1 MMIQPNKRSCLCLS
15 KAFFVVVFTVLLFSQ
30 ASLAS
35 PAVQLAKRYL
45 DTGSV
50 ADFLIS
56 EKYDGVRGIWTGS
69 ELLSR
74 TGKRIHA
81 PSWFTEALPNV
92 WLDGELWSKRG
103 DFQFIASVTSK
114 ESPIDS
120 EWRQLQYL
128 VFDAPDYEHT
138 FLERSR
144 RYRHLVT
151 QLNVPFVVAGEQ
163 FTLADNQQ
171 LAERLEQY
179 VRRGAEGLMLH
190 RKSAMF
196 SGGRSDNLLK
206 LKPFMDDE
214 ATVVGISPGK
224 GKYTNQMGALLVE
237 TPAGIRFKIGSGFSD
252 AERANP
258 PSIGAIITYKYH
270 GHTNKGV
277 PRFASFLRVRN
288 TPETS
293 P

>member
-1 MMIQPNKRSCLCLS
+1 MIQPNKRSYLCLS

-114 ESPIDS
+114 ASPIDS

-151 QLNVPFVVAGEQ
+151 QLNVPFVVAVEQ

-258 PSIGAIITYKYH
+258 PSIGATITYKYH

>member
-1 MMIQPNKRSCLCLS
+1 MIQPNKRSCLCLF
-15 KAFFVVVFTVLLFSQ
+15 KAFFVVVFTALLFSQ

-45 DTGSV
+45 DTSSV

-114 ESPIDS
+114 DSPIDS
-120 EWRQLQYL
+120 EWRQIQYL

-151 QLNVPFVVAGEQ
+151 QLNVPFVVAVEQ

-277 PRFASFLRVRN
+277 PRFASFLRVRDDALL
-288 TPETS
+288 TPK
-293 P
+293 

>member
-1 MMIQPNKRSCLCLS
+1 MIQPNKRSYLCLS

-103 DFQFIASVTSK
+103 GFQFIASVTSK

-151 QLNVPFVVAGEQ
+151 QLNVPFVVAVEQ

>member
-1 MMIQPNKRSCLCLS
+1 MIQPNKWSCLCLS

-144 RYRHLVT
+144 RYRHLVI
-151 QLNVPFVVAGEQ
+151 QLNVPFVVAVEQ